1 MRYACT
7 KQLTV
12 TRASPRRL
20 WTQLRG
26 QTMKLD
32 PQLKEKV
39 IQQIMQNYD
48 PERQE
53 RLLLALEQYD
63 HECPS

>member
-1 MRYACT
+1 
-7 KQLTV
+7 
-12 TRASPRRL
+12 
-20 WTQLRG
+20 
-26 QTMKLD
+26 MKLE
-32 PQLKEKV
+32 PPLKEKV

-63 HECPS
+63 QESPS